1 MLDEIDQY
9 IHQLGSV
16 SGNQKSSQGEMEY
29 QIKYTEESPKSK
41 QLSKTYGAPSPK
53 KSKKSKSVT
62 RNSNKLSSK
71 KTGKS
76 KVSNGD
82 KLEPTV
88 TQNSKTSIEVVRARE
103 QSQVGRLQPRTNSR
117 PKPVKSEAGAKRP
130 SVSQNMMRTKTSK
143 LWVKS

>member
-1 MLDEIDQY
+1 MDIDAQIQIIDEREDLDMDEKNQMKKGLLDEIDQY

-29 QIKYTEESPKSK
+29 QIKYTEESPTDQKSK

-53 KSKKSKSVT
+53 KSKKSVT
-62 RNSNKLSSK
+62 RNSNKLSTK

-103 QSQVGRLQPRTNSR
+103 QS
-117 PKPVKSEAGAKRP
+117 
-130 SVSQNMMRTKTSK
+130 
-143 LWVKS
+143 